1 MNQKYLFSIR
11 MRAST
16 GGRHVSGAERIVSGE
31 RIDVTVQEL
40 VMRAREKDRVPDQIV
55 VTIDSLGDILPRTL
69 TALDVVTLESTDV
82 ISARSVASR
91 LLQTAGVSE
100 QAAEVAIHNL
110 SKGAAPSGGNMRG
123 AIIMDSLSGERL
135 ESDQERG
142 IRVSRIDWSE
152 DASRKIQER
161 LHEIGLTHFRTREA
175 IALAT
180 KVAQA
185 PGVVAELCWSDEPDY
200 TAGYIASLGSGYIRF
215 PALKRKGDPN
225 GGRVFFVDKKM
236 LDMVALVRY
245 LQTET
250 VLIADVGDCKSAP
263 EPDTYV

>member
-1 MNQKYLFSIR
+1 MNQKSLFSIR

-16 GGRHVSGAERIVSGE
+16 GGKHVSGAERIVSGE
-31 RIDVTVQEL
+31 CIDVTVQEL
-40 VMRAREKDRVPDQIV
+40 VMRAREKDRAPEQIV

-69 TALDVVTLESTDV
+69 TALDVVTLKSDDV
-82 ISARSVASR
+82 KSARSAASR
-91 LLQTAGVSE
+91 LLQTAGVS
-100 QAAEVAIHNL
+100 AHATEVAIHHL

-142 IRVSRIDWSE
+142 IRVSRVDWSE
-152 DASRKIQER
+152 DASRKIQEH
-161 LHEIGLTHFRTREA
+161 LSEIGLTHFRTRDA
-175 IALAT
+175 LALAT

-200 TAGYIASLGSGYIRF
+200 PAGYIASLRSGYVRF
-215 PALKRKGDPN
+215 PTLKRRGDPK
-225 GGRVFFVDKKM
+225 GGRVYFVDSNM
-236 LDMVALVRY
+236 LDMAELIRY

-250 VLIADVGDCKSAP
+250 VLITDVGDCNPAID
-263 EPDTYV
+263 PDAYV